1 MPTVGSIPDRP
12 AHRDVRR
19 DPLIRRCPAGTDTE
33 SNMYVV
39 INRVPV
45 AKDWHDAFEQ
55 RFLER
60 AGQVELQPGFVRM
73 EIMRPETE
81 DTPYLVQT
89 AWKDRAAFE
98 AWLKSDDFK
107 VAHQNPL
114 PKEAFSGEG
123 RLETFEVIIYAEPE

>member
-1 MPTVGSIPDRP
+1 
-12 AHRDVRR
+12 
-19 DPLIRRCPAGTDTE
+19 
-33 SNMYVV
+33 MYIV

-45 AKDWHDAFEQ
+45 TKDWHDAFEQ
-55 RFLER
+55 RFRAR

-73 EIMRPETE
+73 EIMRPESD

-89 AWKDRAAFE
+89 AWQDRTAFE

-107 VAHQNPL
+107 AAHQNPL

-123 RLETFEVIIYAEPE
+123 RLETFSVIIQAEAG

>member
-1 MPTVGSIPDRP
+1 MPAVGSIHDRP
-12 AHRDVRR
+12 AHCQVRR
-19 DPLIRRCPAGTDTE
+19 DLLTRRNPTGADEEPT
-33 SNMYVV
+33 MYVV

-45 AKDWHDAFEQ
+45 AKDWQDAFEQ

-89 AWKDRAAFE
+89 AWKDRAAFD

-114 PKEAFSGEG
+114 PKEAFNGEG
-123 RLETFEVIIYAEPE
+123 RLEAFEVIIAAEPA

>member
-1 MPTVGSIPDRP
+1 
-12 AHRDVRR
+12 
-19 DPLIRRCPAGTDTE
+19 
-33 SNMYVV
+33 MYVV

-55 RFLER
+55 RFRER

-73 EIMRPETE
+73 EILRPDTE
-81 DTPYLVQT
+81 ETPYLVQT

-107 VAHQNPL
+107 AAHRNPL

-123 RLETFEVIIYAEPE
+123 RIESFDVIIRAESE